1 MQLFDVHLFCREN
14 LLNNLRPVSMAL
26 YCLTKMNL
34 VSIFVGF
41 VFWGEV
47 AYVWAWRSF
56 FDRTCGK
63 RIEFLWWPSPVG
75 VLLWS
80 LGAEVAL
87 LVWVGLLRTD
97 SFPSVA
103 EYSQPPIFSVS
114 PLFVV
119 VVFVPILTR
128 ADWFSLMRYSF
139 RNFLTPNPPIIPE
152 HNSPTQKNQKPNLSL
167 SGNRP
172 PARLSLSFPS
182 LFRFCPWSLQRTVC
196 VTVNCAPFP
205 FLWQRTHSIY
215 PFRYPPHKKSGLGF
229 LYLFVCSLG
238 GEFYSII
245 EKLEVEELFLIVL
258 CLKRQYLWKWHN
270 KVSKG
275 PRCLGELDLSVHLLG
290 VSWGK
295 TINSKYNIGMMLD
308 RIESGRIVL
317 GVSVC

>member
-1 MQLFDVHLFCREN
+1 
-14 LLNNLRPVSMAL
+14 MAL
-26 YCLTKMNL
+26 DCLTKMNL
-34 VSIFVGF
+34 VSIFVVLF
-41 VFWGEV
+41 FGEA

-152 HNSPTQKNQKPNLSL
+152 HNSPTQNQKPNLSFKWEQT
-167 SGNRP
+167 
-172 PARLSLSFPS
+172 ARTPLPLLSFS
-182 LFRFCPWSLQRTVC
+182 LFRLCALLAQKLVC

-205 FLWQRTHSIY
+205 FLCQQRSALIY
-215 PFRYPPHKKSGLGF
+215 PFQCPPHNKSGWDSF
-229 LYLFVCSLG
+229 YLCAPLVVNFTVLSRSLKWRSC
-238 GEFYSII
+238 FWLCCAWNASIC
-245 EKLEVEELFLIVL
+245 ES
-258 CLKRQYLWKWHN
+258 Y
-270 KVSKG
+270 KVS
-275 PRCLGELDLSVHLLG
+275 PAPVA
-290 VSWGK
+290 
-295 TINSKYNIGMMLD
+295 
-308 RIESGRIVL
+308 
-317 GVSVC
+317 